1 MSRINFKICS
11 GLILCFIYCA
21 LNSFAVTKIS
31 TGSGNWNVAATWN
44 PIGVPTI
51 NDDVVVQASHKVLL
65 NVDGSARSVS
75 VNVAGE
81 LTLQPAKKLSL
92 NGVLTVNGKIDMNGG
107 DIQQQLQN
115 ALFTISNTGSFIWN
129 PNDNLVTGAS
139 LFLKSVE
146 NFSPNSTLTIR
157 KWYSYTTVP
166 LGSVVTGNFGNV
178 FISTLVGG
186 TLFEWNQDN
195 QFETHKILGTL
206 SIDQGWV
213 VLDKAGHISNTTIGS
228 INMVN
233 MNSVLDFHSG
243 THPTSFIVNT
253 DSIVNI
259 GGEINGILNGNGNI
273 TLNVTGNFTNL
284 GNVELIYNAGVAGV
298 GNGNATIN
306 VGGKYKQTNGDL
318 RGVFNLSTTTAGS
331 ATMTLGSLE
340 LTGGLMMGFYGCST
354 SGLLNKITVNGD
366 MTVSLTNANDKF
378 RVNGLTSLAGQFCN
392 SKSELNVTGNLN
404 LSGIAAAEFTSSGS
418 VGSETVHVTGNVNIN
433 GLGNNFNFGS
443 HATNLRVDG
452 DFKVMGGYTYLSR
465 FPGATQVTFNKDVII
480 SAGTLAV
487 KGSTGSANVDLNGN
501 YVQSGG
507 AFIFHNNA
515 NTVTPDVVSINMN
528 GVFNQLNG
536 IINYDD
542 NASCLS
548 THVINVKG
556 TMFTV
561 DGSSS
566 ITRAGAGNAATFG
579 KINFSRQGIVQYKRN
594 SSTASIDQV
603 KQSIANLCTVDVMTG
618 NFQLASH
625 ANAGVDYL
633 TVGNGSVLQMH
644 SAQIISNGKFSN
656 TGFNI
661 AANGR
666 LMTQN
671 VNGFY
676 NSSGNG
682 TVKNSSG
689 LNYSLDPLSIV
700 EYNGSLSQTI
710 TGIGEGIA
718 IGEQHKYGVLS
729 INYSGSNPQDFVQL
743 ISSKVFVRSKLIL
756 QNGELRLNS
765 HTLNIESGNASSIQ
779 KVNGFIKS
787 ESSTSVVKWKNVS
800 SGSYVVP
807 FGESV
812 NEYLPVTF
820 TPTQGKGDVT
830 FFSYKTNPANE
841 PLPIGASAIKVDDV
855 DISTPSVM
863 DRWFGVEAEEM
874 KADITFSFS
883 PGDNTTSAKDGDEIK
898 LVTPQNEIWKSITS
912 SAQLKTNLINTI
924 KAIDVN
930 SFGVFAVVVKKDFKE
945 TYFNLTGELQEGVAQ
960 MNWIVSDDNAGDMFT
975 VERSEDGVS
984 YSPINTFNSNSTGEY
999 AYTDTRPVKNI
1010 SYYRIKKA
1018 SPQSSRYS
1026 DVLMLGPV
1034 ASSTENVV
1042 IESVYPNPFNRS
1054 FAVNYSTK
1062 ESGIVK
1068 ISLVNSAGQSV
1079 YSQQQ
1084 GCNAGGNVFDYTE
1097 SRDLPSGT
1105 YFLQLTVNA
1114 STVTHKLVKR

>member
-1 MSRINFKICS
+1 MSKINLKIFT
-11 GLILCFIYCA
+11 GFFLCFIYCS

-44 PIGVPTI
+44 PSGVPTI
-51 NDDVVVQASHKVLL
+51 ADDVIVQASHKVIL
-65 NVDGSARSVS
+65 NIDGSARSIS

-81 LTLQPAKKLSL
+81 LTLQPLKKLSL
-92 NGVLTVNGKIDMNGG
+92 NGALTVNGKIDMNGG

-129 PNDNLVTGAS
+129 PNDNLITGAS

-157 KWYSYTTVP
+157 KWYSYSTVP

-178 FISTLVGG
+178 FISTLVGA

-213 VLDKAGHISNTTIGS
+213 VLDKGGHISNTTIGS
-228 INMVN
+228 INLVN

-243 THPTSFIVNT
+243 THPTSFTVNT

-259 GGEINGILNGNGNI
+259 GGEINGILNGNGNVA
-273 TLNVTGNFTNL
+273 LNVTGNFTNL

-298 GNGNATIN
+298 GNGNATLNI
-306 VGGKYKQTNGDL
+306 GGKYKQTNGDL
-318 RGVFNLSTTTAGS
+318 RGVFNLSTTIAGS
-331 ATMTLGSLE
+331 ATMTFGSLE
-340 LTGGLMMGFYGCST
+340 LTGGLMMGFYGCNT

-392 SKSELNVTGNLN
+392 SKSELNVSGNLN

-433 GLGNNFNFGS
+433 GLANNFNFGS

-465 FPGATQVTFNKDVII
+465 FPGATQITFNKDVVI
-480 SAGTLAV
+480 SSGTLAV

-501 YVQSGG
+501 YIQSGG

-515 NTVTPDVVSINMN
+515 STVTPDVVSVNMN

-536 IINYDD
+536 VINYDD
-542 NASCLS
+542 NSSCLS

-556 TMFTV
+556 AVFSV

-579 KINFSRQGIVQYKRN
+579 KLNFSRQGIVQYKRN
-594 SSTASIDQV
+594 SITSSIDQV
-603 KQSIANLCTVDVMTG
+603 KQSIANLCSVDVMAG

-625 ANAGVDYL
+625 ANASVDYL
-633 TVGNGSVLQMH
+633 TIGNGSVLQMH
-644 SAQIISNGKFSN
+644 SAQIISNGKYAN
-656 TGFNI
+656 TGFTV
-661 AANGR
+661 AANGK
-666 LMTQN
+666 LISQN

-676 NSSGNG
+676 NSAGNA

-689 LNYSLDPLSIV
+689 LNYSLDPLSVV
-700 EYNGSLSQTI
+700 EYNGSASQTV
-710 TGIGEGIA
+710 TGIGDGIA
-718 IGEQHKYGVLS
+718 VGEQHKYGVLS
-729 INYSGSNPQDFVQL
+729 INYSGGNSQDFAQL
-743 ISSKVFVRSKLIL
+743 TNSKVFVRSKLIL
-756 QNGELRLNS
+756 QNGGLRLNNN
-765 HTLNIESGNASSIQ
+765 TITIENGNSSSIQ
-779 KVNGFIKS
+779 RINGFIKS
-787 ESSTSVVKWKNVS
+787 ESPTSVVKWKNIS
-800 SGSYVVP
+800 AGNYVVP

-812 NEYLPVTF
+812 AEYLPVTF
-820 TPTQGKGDVT
+820 TPKQGTGNVT
-830 FFSYKTNPANE
+830 FYSYKTNPANE
-841 PLPIGASAIKVDDV
+841 PLPVGASVIKVDDV
-855 DISTPSVM
+855 DISTSSVV
-863 DRWFGVEAEEM
+863 DRWFGIEAEGM

-898 LVTPQNEIWKSITS
+898 LITQQNEIWKSTTS
-912 SAQLKTNLINTI
+912 SAQLKTNAVNTI
-924 KAIDVN
+924 KATDVT

-945 TYFNLTGELQEGVAQ
+945 SYFHLMGALQEGVTQ
-960 MNWIVSDDNAGDMFT
+960 MNWVVSDDNIGDVFT
-975 VERSEDGVS
+975 VERSEDGIS
-984 YSPINTFNSNSTGEY
+984 YSPINTIKSNGMGEY
-999 AYTDTRPVKNI
+999 AYTDTKPFKTL

-1018 SPQSSRYS
+1018 SSLSSRYS
-1026 DVLMLGPV
+1026 DILILGSGI
-1034 ASSTENVV
+1034 AGNEKLI
-1042 IESVYPNPFNRS
+1042 IESVYPNPFDRS
-1054 FAVNYSTK
+1054 FTLKYISK
-1062 ESGIVK
+1062 ESGMAK
-1068 ISLVNSAGQSV
+1068 ISLVNSMGQTAFT
-1079 YSQQQ
+1079 QQQ
-1084 GCNAGGNVFDYTE
+1084 NCNVGSNVFNYNSIKDIAA
-1097 SRDLPSGT
+1097 GT
-1105 YFLQLTVNA
+1105 YFLQLTINS
-1114 STVTHKLVKR
+1114 STVTCKLVKR